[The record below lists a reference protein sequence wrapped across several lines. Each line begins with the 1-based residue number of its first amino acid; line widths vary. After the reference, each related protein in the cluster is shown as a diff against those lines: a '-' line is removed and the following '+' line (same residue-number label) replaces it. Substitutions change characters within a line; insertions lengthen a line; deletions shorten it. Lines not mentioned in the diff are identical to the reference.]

1 MGWRLNNTSCP
12 VAILAQAEPKVYRG
26 IKSLDMEPG
35 SAPTFWQF
43 LDSVREILPTFTLT
57 ELLDVALVVFE
68 EFLRRNRLG
77 LLRGVPARGNH
88 PPDTRPP
95 PRDRRH
101 TPY

>member
-1 MGWRLNNTSCP
+1 
-12 VAILAQAEPKVYRG
+12 
-26 IKSLDMEPG
+26 MEPG

-43 LDSVREILPTFTLT
+43 LDSVRLILSTFTVG

-68 EFLRRNRLG
+68 EFLRRHGLG
-77 LLRGVPARGNH
+77 LLRGAPARGNN
-88 PPDTRPP
+88 PPGNPLQ